1 MPEHHNTDG
10 IKKVLVVEDE
20 PRVRRYSCRVFTS
33 LGYHVIEAENAKEVM
48 DMLMDYHDDINLV
61 FSDII
66 MPGDNNGRDLVEHVK
81 ENYPHIE
88 VMLTSGFEKT
98 LTSAAQDKDN
108 QLPVLKKP
116 YSKEELESAL
126 EKL

>member
-1 MPEHHNTDG
+1 MPESRNNVG

-20 PRVRRYSCRVFTS
+20 PRVRRYSCRVFNS
-33 LGYHVIEAENAKEVM
+33 LGYHVLEAENARQAM
-48 DMLMDYHDDINLV
+48 DMLMDDHNDIHLV

-66 MPGDNNGRDLVEHVK
+66 MPGDNNGRDLAEHVQA
-81 ENYPHIE
+81 NYPHIE

-98 LTSAAQDKDN
+98 LAGEAQDKDN
-108 QLPVLKKP
+108 HFPVLKKP
-116 YSKEELESAL
+116 YSKKELESAL